1 MTIFLKSSSRLSV
14 TFVLWSFF
22 LVASPSMWLPV
33 PGGAQETSNQKLID
47 AARKEGEI
55 VWYTTMSSDQS
66 NVFMARFQQKYP
78 FLKPSII
85 RLGGSALLSRIVTE
99 SKAGKNF
106 FDVVHGTGEIVLP
119 HLGGLLSLQ
128 P

>member
-1 MTIFLKSSSRLSV
+1 MICSVELSCRVVDVGAFPAYSQDSR
-14 TFVLWSFF
+14 
-22 LVASPSMWLPV
+22 
-33 PGGAQETSNQKLID
+33 NQKVIQ

-66 NVFMARFQQKYP
+66 NAFMARFQQKYS

-85 RLGGSALLSRIVTE
+85 RFGGSALLSRIVTE
-99 SKAGKNF
+99 AKAGKNF

-119 HLGGLLSLQ
+119 LMDMGLIGALRLARAQ
-128 P
+128 NDCR